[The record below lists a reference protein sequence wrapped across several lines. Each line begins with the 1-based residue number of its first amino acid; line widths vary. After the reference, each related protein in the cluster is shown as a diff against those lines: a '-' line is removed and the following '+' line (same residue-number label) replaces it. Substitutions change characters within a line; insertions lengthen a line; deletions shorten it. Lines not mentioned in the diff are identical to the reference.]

1 MCILTRFWY
10 RMLYRSR
17 NGNDPMR
24 QCQGD
29 CQEAVKGRYGNM
41 QWDSETDGRIFGGSH
56 FYSAITC
63 VRITN
68 MIDV

>member
-1 MCILTRFWY
+1 
-10 RMLYRSR
+10 
-17 NGNDPMR
+17 MR